1 MRTLLC
7 SVALSAVI
15 AAPAV
20 AETRYDRNL
29 EKAVMDIVA
38 GKIGDIRGGFSYK
51 QVPQFVV
58 VPDAEPTTSVL
69 AEAPRNQAS
78 GDSNDGL
85 APAVERQVSR
95 TIF

>member
-7 SVALSAVI
+7 GVALLAVI

-20 AETRYDRNL
+20 AETRYDRKL
-29 EKAVMDIVA
+29 EQAVVEIVA
-38 GKIGDIRGGFSYK
+38 GKMGNIRGGFSYK

-58 VPDAEPTTSVL
+58 VPDVPA
-69 AEAPRNQAS
+69 APIESSPKQAS
-78 GDSNDGL
+78 GDASDDL
-85 APAVERQVSR
+85 VPAVERPVSR